1 MRAYTANCA
10 HTSRVLASASF
21 SCARAN
27 CKTVCSAAKHL
38 LRTHRR
44 PGIAEHVRLSYYSCN
59 GVQHVKHADKLE
71 EAGGTWKMWDDLAAE
86 HSANPFHVL
95 LGGGDDIYMDTD
107 SLWSLPELEKIL
119 YSVRAD
125 RNTEVSICSA
135 VSSGTFWRTCTY
147 QPPKRVW
154 MRTSFAFPDA
164 VPFHLPSAH
173 SCLHPPLA
181 YTLAHMPLRR
191 IFTKASSTESAA
203 SL

>member
-27 CKTVCSAAKHL
+27 CNTVCSAAKHL

-147 QPPKRVW
+147 QPPNVYGCVRL
-154 MRTSFAFPDA
+154 SPFLS
-164 VPFHLPSAH
+164 PFHSIFRPLTLAYT
-173 SCLHPPLA
+173 PPLA